1 MDDRETHVPNAP
13 TTAAHRRPSSTARAP
28 VMRKRSLRDLD
39 VAGKRVLLR
48 ADFNVPL
55 AQNGDRRRVADDSR
69 IRGAVPTIEYLRE
82 QGAAVIACSHL
93 GRPRGVVR
101 DELRLAPVAGVL
113 GGLIGAPVQ
122 TADDCVGPD
131 VEAAAAALRPGDVL
145 LLENL
150 RFHPEEEAN
159 DASFAARLAALA
171 DLYVDDAFGA
181 AHRAHA
187 SVDAVARLLPSAA
200 GLLLEAE
207 IERLADVFS
216 GAGAAALVSGGAKV
230 SDKLGLLHSV
240 VARADVLCIGGA
252 MANTF
257 LLANGTEVAA
267 SLAEPDMSDEAR
279 AIQAEAERHGC
290 RLLLPVDA
298 VIAQGPDQPP
308 RARPLQLAEET
319 LPPGWRILDIGPR
332 SIEQFGAALREVKTV
347 VWNGPMGLFEREAFA
362 GGTRALAR
370 LLAGLEADVIVAGGE
385 TLAATAQAGVA
396 DRMAHRST
404 GGAAALELIEGR
416 ALPGIEALADA

>member
-1 MDDRETHVPNAP
+1 MGQAGM
-13 TTAAHRRPSSTARAP
+13 
-28 VMRKRSLRDLD
+28 MRKRSLRDLD

-55 AQNGDRRRVADDSR
+55 AQDGDVRRVADDSR

-82 QGAAVIACSHL
+82 HGAAVIACSHL

-101 DELRLAPVAGVL
+101 DELRLAPVADLL
-113 GGLIGAPVQ
+113 GRLIGAPVR
-122 TADDCVGPD
+122 TVDDCVGPD
-131 VEAAAAALRPGDVL
+131 VEAAAAALAPGDVL

-159 DASFAARLAALA
+159 DAGFAARLAAPA
-171 DLYVDDAFGA
+171 DRYVNDAFGA

-207 IERLADVFS
+207 IERLAGVFAGD
-216 GAGAAALVSGGAKV
+216 GAVAFVSGGAKV

-267 SLAEPDMSDEAR
+267 SLAEPDMADEAR
-279 AIQAEAERHGC
+279 AIQAEAEQHGC
-290 RLLLPVDA
+290 RLILPVDA

-319 LPPGWRILDIGPR
+319 LPPDWRILDIGPR
-332 SIEQFGAALREVKTV
+332 SIEQFGAALRDVGTV
-347 VWNGPMGLFEREAFA
+347 IWNGPMGLFEREAFA

-370 LLAGLEADVIVAGGE
+370 LLAGLRADVVVAGGE

-404 GGAAALELIEGR
+404 GGAAALALIEGR
-416 ALPGIEALADA
+416 SLPGIEALPDA

>member
-1 MDDRETHVPNAP
+1 MPNAP
-13 TTAAHRRPSSTARAP
+13 TAATPHRRPSSTARAP

-55 AQNGDRRRVADDSR
+55 AQDRDGRYVADDSR

-82 QGAAVIACSHL
+82 QGAAVIVCSHL

-113 GGLIGAPVQ
+113 AGLIGAPVQ

-159 DASFAARLAALA
+159 DAGFAARLAALA

-207 IERLADVFS
+207 IDRLADVFA
-216 GAGAAALVSGGAKV
+216 GAGAVALVSGGAKV

-267 SLAEPDMSDEAR
+267 SLAEPDMADEAR

-308 RARPLQLAEET
+308 RARPLQLAEEA
-319 LPPGWRILDIGPR
+319 LSPGWRILDIGPR

>member
-1 MDDRETHVPNAP
+1 
-13 TTAAHRRPSSTARAP
+13 
-28 VMRKRSLRDLD
+28 MRKRSLRDLD

-55 AQNGDRRRVADDSR
+55 AQDGDGRRVADDSR

-82 QGAAVIACSHL
+82 HGAAVIVCSHL

-101 DELRLAPVAGVL
+101 DELRLAPVAGCAGRPDRRARAHRGRL
-113 GGLIGAPVQ
+113 RGPGRGGRRRGA
-122 TADDCVGPD
+122 
-131 VEAAAAALRPGDVL
+131 RPGDVL

-159 DASFAARLAALA
+159 DAGFASRLAALA

-207 IERLADVFS
+207 IERLADVFA
-216 GAGAAALVSGGAKV
+216 GAGAVALVSGGAKV

-257 LLANGTEVAA
+257 LLANGTDVAA
-267 SLAEPDMSDEAR
+267 SLAEPDMADEAR
-279 AIQAEAERHGC
+279 AIQAEAERRGC

-319 LPPGWRILDIGPR
+319 LPPRWRILDIGPR
-332 SIEQFGAALREVKTV
+332 SIEQFGAALREVGTV
-347 VWNGPMGLFEREAFA
+347 IWNGPMGLFEREAFA